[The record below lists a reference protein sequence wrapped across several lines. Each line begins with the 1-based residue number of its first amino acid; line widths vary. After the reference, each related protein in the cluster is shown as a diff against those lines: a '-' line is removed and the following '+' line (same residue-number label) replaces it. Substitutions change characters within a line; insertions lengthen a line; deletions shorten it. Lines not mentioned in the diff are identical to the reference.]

1 MDIVNHAMTKEQA
14 VNKKLTSKVEQDGV
28 KESDMALWNYLCGDG
43 NVQHLFDYYD
53 LLEEGE

>member
-1 MDIVNHAMTKEQA
+1 MNATQHAMTNKQA

-43 NVQHLFDYYD
+43 NVQHIFDYYD
-53 LLEEGE
+53 LIEQGK